1 MIYGTI
7 KNGFV
12 EEFVGNVLRYTKAE
26 GNTMYYIQIINP
38 TEKDFNDAGY
48 YRLSCFEEGCF
59 DEKALV

>member
-1 MIYGTI
+1 MYARTR
-7 KNGFV
+7 NGFT
-12 EEFVGNVLRYTKAE
+12 EEFVGSVLRYTKVE

-48 YRLSCFEEGCF
+48 YRQPYFEEGCF